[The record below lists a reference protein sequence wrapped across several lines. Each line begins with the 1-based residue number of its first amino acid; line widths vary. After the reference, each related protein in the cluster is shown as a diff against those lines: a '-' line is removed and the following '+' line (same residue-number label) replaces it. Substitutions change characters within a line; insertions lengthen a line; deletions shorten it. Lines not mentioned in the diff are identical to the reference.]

1 VRVLAVSDLHYRL
14 PAYDWLVEAAGA
26 ADLVAIAGDLLDI
39 VAAVPHEA
47 QAVVVGAYLQR
58 LADRTTVAACSG
70 NHDLDG
76 PGALGEQVAGWLAGQ
91 RVAGL
96 HTDGHSID
104 LDGVRVTIA
113 PWWDGPSTRSQVER
127 QLRAAAADRPQ
138 RWVWLYHAPPA
149 GSRLCFDGRRTFPD
163 EDLAGWIA
171 ELSPDVVLCGHIHQA
186 PWVEGGGWYDRLG
199 STLVINP
206 GKQIGRAPPHVWID
220 TDANTATW
228 TGLGEQDTTNLW

>member
-91 RVAGL
+91 RVAGRPGG
-96 HTDGHSID
+96 TGRRRARRSSSSC
-104 LDGVRVTIA
+104 
-113 PWWDGPSTRSQVER
+113 GPPQLSARNAGSGSTTHRP
-127 QLRAAAADRPQ
+127 RAAGCASTDDGRS
-138 RWVWLYHAPPA
+138 RMRTSPA
-149 GSRLCFDGRRTFPD
+149 GSP
-163 EDLAGWIA
+163 
-171 ELSPDVVLCGHIHQA
+171 S
-186 PWVEGGGWYDRLG
+186 
-199 STLVINP
+199 
-206 GKQIGRAPPHVWID
+206 
-220 TDANTATW
+220 
-228 TGLGEQDTTNLW
+228 